1 MEGEY
6 YWISENRNEIILTID
21 GDSGTLDSEGGS
33 GVIVNTDNQTFEI
46 EGFSEST
53 VPYEYEDGVLTANL
67 TGVERDYYKKGT
79 DAYEDALKEFAY
91 SE

>member
-1 MEGEY
+1 M
-6 YWISENRNEIILTID
+6 IQVLLIQKD
-21 GDSGTLDSEGGS
+21 S

-46 EGFSEST
+46 EEFSEST

-67 TGVERDYYKKGT
+67 KGVERDYYKKET
-79 DAYEDALKEFAY
+79 DAYEDALKEFGY